1 MNAIRMCIIGLVAL
15 LIVGVCGCVN
25 PNPQPQPIG
34 PNATTNTTVTST
46 ATTTAT
52 ATPSVSPTAS
62 HTPTPATTISIS
74 GPSTIADGQGGVWIV
89 YINGIVPTVS
99 QGSQITWDGGGLG
112 GAEHTVTTAT
122 LGPSSPYGS
131 WVIDANGAAL
141 TAPGT
146 YTLSATYQGA
156 SASYTVTRLA
166 NPVTPSPT
174 PTPAPSPQLVSTG
187 QYHTEGGAVYYGPL
201 YPMTG
206 DQTGCTP
213 VTNGNGVWYSTC
225 AP

>member
-1 MNAIRMCIIGLVAL
+1 MCIVGLVAL
-15 LIVGVCGCVN
+15 LIVGVCGCVTN
-25 PNPQPQPIG
+25 NPQPLPVG

-46 ATTTAT
+46 ATTT
-52 ATPSVSPTAS
+52 PVQSVTPTAS
-62 HTPTPATTISIS
+62 PTPTPSTTLSIS
-74 GPSTIADGQGGVWIV
+74 GPSTIADGHGGVWIV

-99 QGSQITWDGGGLG
+99 QGSQIAWDSGGLG
-112 GAEHTVTTAT
+112 GAEHTAIQLP
-122 LGPSSPYGS
+122 LGGSSPYGS

-156 SASYTVTRLA
+156 SASFTVTRLA
-166 NPVTPSPT
+166 NPVTPSATPTPT
-174 PTPAPSPQLVSTG
+174 PTPASPQLVSTG